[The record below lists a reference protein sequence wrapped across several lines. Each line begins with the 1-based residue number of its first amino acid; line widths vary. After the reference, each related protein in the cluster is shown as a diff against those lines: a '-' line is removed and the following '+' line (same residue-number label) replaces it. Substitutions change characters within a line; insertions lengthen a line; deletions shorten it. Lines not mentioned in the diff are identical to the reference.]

1 MMLMAGG
8 GVVAVGGLA
17 IGGAMAGLSIATFG
31 YAIAQAGTALIK
43 GSPESVVARIR
54 TERNGLVHVRR
65 RHLGETSI
73 GRGPDGS
80 LVLDLRFKN
89 VRATFT
95 GSAAERIA
103 SLVVPNENRYGV

>member
-73 GRGPDGS
+73 RRGHNGS
-80 LVLDLRFKN
+80 LVLALRVKHD
-89 VRATFT
+89 RATFT
-95 GSAAERIA
+95 GGQAERIA
-103 SLVVPNENRYGV
+103 PTCVQAVKPYR